1 MIKNF
6 SIIVSNTSRSLSYLN
21 ILKKNNFTPNFIIY
35 LEDKNKD
42 KISNLIRKKINKF
55 PKRKIKTL
63 LKTKID
69 TKIDKLLIKLHD
81 KFIIYSGY
89 PGILVKS
96 SKLLKKKIIIHNHS
110 GKIPEFKGS
119 TTIYYS
125 LLKEKKIYC
134 STIILNNK
142 IDEGK
147 ILFIKKYPI
156 PKNIMLIDN
165 KYDDYIRSNNL
176 ILFMKSFKKLNV
188 RSKKKSNLQP
198 YYVIHPLLR
207 SIVFKKFMKKY
218 K

>member
-1 MIKNF
+1 M
-6 SIIVSNTSRSLSYLN
+6 
-21 ILKKNNFTPNFIIY
+21 
-35 LEDKNKD
+35 
-42 KISNLIRKKINKF
+42 
-55 PKRKIKTL
+55 
-63 LKTKID
+63 
-69 TKIDKLLIKLHD
+69 
-81 KFIIYSGY
+81 
-89 PGILVKS
+89 
-96 SKLLKKKIIIHNHS
+96 LKKKIIIHNHS